1 MSVLHGPVGG
11 EGRENSNL
19 LLPLPL
25 TEGERLLQMEQG
37 SSALR
42 PGSMQNPNLVP
53 ILCSRS

>member
-1 MSVLHGPVGG
+1 MSVLHDPVGG

-25 TEGERLLQMEQG
+25 TEGERLLQVKQG

-42 PGSMQNPNLVP
+42 SGSMHNPNWVT